1 MSNSQD
7 DCNDKPDHI
16 GAHCR
21 WYSLP
26 KQKYNPNPIADEV
39 CAVGDIKHT
48 ATQALIGGLFDSG
61 DIIAYCGPEGVGK
74 TQFANLSGAMISNQ
88 NLKIPYTDCS
98 KSASADTNGE
108 VVFIGVEDDI
118 AKKAALRI
126 CAAGASKDNFHVV
139 LTGSFA
145 EKKLKDILYRF
156 QNLKLVIIDHWS
168 LIARGYGDG
177 TKNFNKAINEL
188 TDFAR
193 KREIAIII
201 IGHYSKAAKKTSSA
215 IHRVD
220 FPTRLRIKFRVAFFF
235 ELYSFDPET
244 NERLFAFFSVKTSYS
259 GEFQGLL
266 YRIVP
271 AVVEQDGQQFPTSRV
286 ELVRLLTNAEVAELT
301 ARSAHLPIPAI
312 SKLDEA
318 KAFVFEAL
326 KDGPVVGNEVIATA
340 KEAGISQGTLA
351 RARTELGVKAK
362 KESGGSGRSVWS
374 LPDAA

>member
-1 MSNSQD
+1 MSNNHD
-7 DCNDKPDHI
+7 DFKDKPCYI
-16 GAHCR
+16 GPHCR
-21 WYSLP
+21 WYGSP
-26 KQKYNPNPIADEV
+26 VQKYNPNPIADEV
-39 CAVGDIKHT
+39 CAVGDIKLI
-48 ATQALIGGLFDSG
+48 ATQPLIGGLFNRG
-61 DIIAYCGPEGVGK
+61 DLIAFCGPEGLGK
-74 TQFANLSGAMISNQ
+74 TQMAFLQGAMVSNQ
-88 NLKIPYTDCS
+88 LLKVPYAEYL
-98 KSASADTNGE
+98 KLASADSNGD
-108 VVFIGVEDDI
+108 VVFFGVEDDI
-118 AKKAALRI
+118 AKDTAERI
-126 CAAGASKDNFHVV
+126 CAAGASPKNFHVV
-139 LTGSFA
+139 ISGSFA

-156 QNLKLVIIDHWS
+156 QNVKLVIIDHWS

-193 KREIAIII
+193 KREIAIIV

-215 IHRVD
+215 LHRVD

-244 NERLFAFFSVKTSYS
+244 NERLFAFIAVKTSYS
-259 GEFQGLL
+259 GEFPGLL

-286 ELVRLLTNAEVAELT
+286 ELVRLLTSAEVAELT

-318 KAFVFEAL
+318 KKFLLAAL
-326 KDGPVVGNEVIATA
+326 KDRPVVGNEVIAAA
-340 KEAGISQGTLA
+340 KEAGISPGTLT
-351 RARTELGVKAK
+351 RARTELGVNTK

-374 LPDAA
+374 LAEAS